1 MKRNVRPNNDGGII
15 FGFIILAVGVLIL
28 LKKLDVFYPDWLLS
42 WPMILIAIGV
52 ITLVKH
58 EFKSFFGVVM
68 LSLGAYFLLEREFG
82 LDFGIQRFIFPI
94 ALIGLGIYLI
104 TQKRKE
110 QQVMN
115 DIQDQ
120 IRSKSKVGA
129 SSGSSYASS
138 SSSEDNESV
147 GATYNQSG
155 QNKSYSGMSGVSGTS
170 FSDSVSI
177 DSIMSGINKRMLTK
191 NFQGGKLTAAFG
203 GIDLD
208 LTQTDFTGMVT
219 LQVDVIFGGI
229 KLVVPPHW
237 DVRVEVTNIA
247 AGVEDK
253 RVYRQTEVDSDKVMV
268 IKGTVFFGGLEI
280 KSY

>member
-1 MKRNVRPNNDGGII
+1 MRHKYRNNNDGGVI

-28 LKKLDVFYPDWLLS
+28 LRKLDVFYPDWLLS

-58 EFKSFFGVVM
+58 EFKSFFGVM
-68 LSLGAYFLLEREFG
+68 ILALGMYFLLEREFNF
-82 LDFGIQRFIFPI
+82 DFGLQRFIFPV
-94 ALIGLGIYLI
+94 ALILVGIYLI

-110 QQVMN
+110 QQVLN
-115 DIQDQ
+115 DIQEK
-120 IRSKSKVGA
+120 IRAKSNPSASPTTSSEEYNKGEKTSFSNESAGSKS
-129 SSGSSYASS
+129 YA
-138 SSSEDNESV
+138 
-147 GATYNQSG
+147 
-155 QNKSYSGMSGVSGTS
+155 GMSGVSGTS
-170 FSDSVSI
+170 YSDSVSI

-191 NFQGGKLTAAFG
+191 DFQGGKLTAAFG

-208 LTQTDFTGMVT
+208 LTQSDFTGIVT

-253 RVYRQTEVDSDKVMV
+253 RVYRQSEVDPDKVLV
-268 IKGTVFFGGLEI
+268 IRGTVFFGGLEI

>member
-1 MKRNVRPNNDGGII
+1 MKRNRINNNDGGMI

-28 LKKLDVFYPDWLLS
+28 LRKLDVFYPDWLLS
-42 WPMILIAIGV
+42 WPMILIAVGV

-58 EFKSFFGVVM
+58 EFKSLFGLLM
-68 LSLGAYFLLEREFG
+68 LGLGVFFLLEQEFDFHFG
-82 LDFGIQRFIFPI
+82 LQRFVFPI
-94 ALIGLGIYLI
+94 ALIMLGVYLI
-104 TQKRKE
+104 TKKRKE
-110 QQVMN
+110 QQVLE
-115 DIQDQ
+115 DIQEK
-120 IRSKSKVGA
+120 IRNKSTL
-129 SSGSSYASS
+129 SSAANPEPKLGEEYNKGEKSGFSSQYTSS
-138 SSSEDNESV
+138 
-147 GATYNQSG
+147 
-155 QNKSYSGMSGVSGTS
+155 KSYSGMSGISGTS
-170 FSDSVSI
+170 YSDTVSI

-208 LTQTDFTGMVT
+208 LTQSDFSGMVN

-253 RVYRQTEVDSDKVMV
+253 RVYRQSEVDQDKVLV
-268 IKGTVFFGGLEI
+268 IRGTVFFGGLEI

>member
-1 MKRNVRPNNDGGII
+1 MKRNRINNNDGGMI

-28 LKKLDVFYPDWLLS
+28 LRKLDVFYPDWLLS
-42 WPMILIAIGV
+42 WPMILIGVGV

-58 EFKSFFGVVM
+58 EFKSFFGIMM
-68 LSLGAYFLLEREFG
+68 LGLGMYFLLEREFNF
-82 LDFGIQRFIFPI
+82 DFGVQRFIFPI
-94 ALIGLGIYLI
+94 ALIFVGIYLI

-110 QQVMN
+110 QQALS
-115 DIQDQ
+115 DIQDK
-120 IRSKSKVGA
+120 INSKSTPPVTSSEYSKTEDTSSFSSQA
-129 SSGSSYASS
+129 SGGKSYA
-138 SSSEDNESV
+138 
-147 GATYNQSG
+147 
-155 QNKSYSGMSGVSGTS
+155 GMSGVSGTS
-170 FSDSVSI
+170 YSDRVSI

-191 NFQGGKLTAAFG
+191 DFQGGKLTAAFG

-208 LTQTDFTGMVT
+208 LTQSDFSGIVN
-219 LQVDVIFGGI
+219 LQVDVIFGAI

-253 RVYRQTEVDSDKVMV
+253 RAYRQAEVDPDKVLV
-268 IKGTVFFGGLEI
+268 IRGTVFFGGLEI

>member
-1 MKRNVRPNNDGGII
+1 MSRNRINNNDGGMI
-15 FGFIILAVGVLIL
+15 FGFVILAVGVLIL
-28 LKKLDVFYPDWLLS
+28 LRKLNVFYPDWLLS

-58 EFKSFFGVVM
+58 EFKSFFGIIM
-68 LSLGAYFLLEREFG
+68 LGLGTYFLLEREFNFH
-82 LDFGIQRFIFPI
+82 FGIQRFVFPI
-94 ALIGLGIYLI
+94 ALILVGIYLI
-104 TQKRKE
+104 TKKRRE
-110 QQVMN
+110 HQVLN
-115 DIQDQ
+115 DIQDK
-120 IRSKSKVGA
+120 IKHKSTYSA
-129 SSGSSYASS
+129 T
-138 SSSEDNESV
+138 SSEDYNKGEKTSFTNES
-147 GATYNQSG
+147 AKD
-155 QNKSYSGMSGVSGTS
+155 KSYAGMSGVSGIS
-170 FSDSVSI
+170 YSDSVSI

-208 LTQTDFTGMVT
+208 LTQSDFSGMVT
-219 LQVDVIFGGI
+219 LQVDVIFGAI

-253 RVYRQTEVDSDKVMV
+253 RVYRQSEVESDKVMV
-268 IKGTVFFGGLEI
+268 IRGTVFFGGLEI

>member
-1 MKRNVRPNNDGGII
+1 MKRNRINNNDGGMI
-15 FGFIILAVGVLIL
+15 FGFIILGVGVLIL
-28 LKKLDVFYPDWLLS
+28 LRKLNVFYPVWLLS

-58 EFKSFFGVVM
+58 EFKSLFGVLM
-68 LSLGAYFLLEREFG
+68 LGLGMFFLLEREFNFNFG
-82 LDFGIQRFIFPI
+82 LQNYVFPI
-94 ALIGLGIYLI
+94 ALIVVGIYLI
-104 TQKRKE
+104 TKK
-110 QQVMN
+110 QQEKQALSDFQEKIN
-115 DIQDQ
+115 A
-120 IRSKSKVGA
+120 RA
-129 SSGSSYASS
+129 SSVKNSTETTSSDAEYDKEGKTAFYS
-138 SSSEDNESV
+138 
-147 GATYNQSG
+147 QSTDK
-155 QNKSYSGMSGVSGTS
+155 KSFSGMSGTSGTS
-170 FSDSVSI
+170 YSDSVSI

-208 LTQTDFTGMVT
+208 LTQSDFTGMVT

-253 RVYRQTEVDSDKVMV
+253 RSYRHADVDSEK
-268 IKGTVFFGGLEI
+268 ILLIRGTVFFGGLEI

>member
-1 MKRNVRPNNDGGII
+1 MRQKYRNNNDGGVI
-15 FGFIILAVGVLIL
+15 FGFIIIAVGVLIL
-28 LKKLDVFYPDWLLS
+28 LRKLDVFYPDWLLS

-58 EFKSFFGVVM
+58 EFKSFFGVIM
-68 LSLGAYFLLEREFG
+68 LGLGTYFLLEREFNF
-82 LDFGIQRFIFPI
+82 DFGLQRFIFPV
-94 ALIGLGIYLI
+94 ALILVGIYLI

-110 QQVMN
+110 QQVLN
-115 DIQDQ
+115 DIQEK
-120 IRSKSKVGA
+120 IRAKSNPSPSPSISSEEYNKGEKTSFSNESTGA
-129 SSGSSYASS
+129 KSYA
-138 SSSEDNESV
+138 
-147 GATYNQSG
+147 
-155 QNKSYSGMSGVSGTS
+155 GMSGVSGTS
-170 FSDSVSI
+170 YSDSVSI

-208 LTQTDFTGMVT
+208 LSQSDFSGIVT

-253 RVYRQTEVDSDKVMV
+253 RVYRQSEVDPDKVLV
-268 IKGTVFFGGLEI
+268 IRGTVFFGGLEI